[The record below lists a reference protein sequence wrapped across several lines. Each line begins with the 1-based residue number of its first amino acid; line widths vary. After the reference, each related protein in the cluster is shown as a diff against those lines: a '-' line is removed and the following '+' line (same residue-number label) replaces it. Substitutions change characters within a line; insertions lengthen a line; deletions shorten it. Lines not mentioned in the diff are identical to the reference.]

1 MAKPKLSIMDQLRD
15 VHLDA
20 LQEICNIGMGH
31 AATALS
37 QMIGKTVNLN
47 VPKVTLA
54 GLDQV
59 PDIIGGAEQVV
70 VGIYLQVWG
79 DFRGNLLLIFP
90 RESAQNLNAL
100 LTGQPAT
107 SELIL
112 SEIHASALKEVAN
125 ILAGA
130 YLGAMGNLLGLS
142 LLPSVPSLAF
152 DMAGAIVDYILIELG
167 QESDLT
173 LVVETQ
179 FFGMGSTIRG
189 HFFLLPDPNSLKLI
203 LEASRVEPLIR
214 SGRD

>member
-37 QMIGKTVNLN
+37 QMIGKTVNLK

-90 RESAQNLNAL
+90 RDSAQNLNAL

>member
-1 MAKPKLSIMDQLRD
+1 MAKPKLSIMEQLREA
-15 VHLDA
+15 HLDA

-37 QMIGKTVNLN
+37 QMIGKTVNLK

-79 DFRGNLLLIFP
+79 DIRGNLLLIFP

-100 LTGQPAT
+100 LTGQPST
-107 SELIL
+107 SDLIL

-130 YLGAMGNLLGLS
+130 YLGAMGNLLSLS
-142 LLPSVPSLAF
+142 LIPSVPSLAF

-179 FFGMGSTIRG
+179 FICMDTTIRG

-203 LEASRVEPLIR
+203 LKASRVEPLSR
-214 SGRD
+214 SRQD

>member
-1 MAKPKLSIMDQLRD
+1 MAKPKLSIMDQLREA
-15 VHLDA
+15 HLDA

-79 DFRGNLLLIFP
+79 DIRGNLLLIFP

-100 LTGQPAT
+100 LTGQPPS
-107 SELIL
+107 SEMIL
-112 SEIHASALKEVAN
+112 SEIHASALKEVSN

-130 YLGAMGNLLGLS
+130 YLGAMGSLLDLS
-142 LLPSVPSLAF
+142 LIPSVPSLAF

-179 FFGMGSTIRG
+179 FICMDTTIRG

-203 LEASRVEPLIR
+203 LEASRVEPLSR
-214 SGRD
+214 SRQD